1 MSVFGPREARVR
13 AQTLHDRAAIHV
25 EATIAPFSGS
35 DRRRRG
41 RGDKCVLPFIFVKDL
56 NDRCVCVCD
65 KARAGARGDDQ
76 GDV

>member
-25 EATIAPFSGS
+25 EVNIAPFSTG

-41 RGDKCVLPFIFVKDL
+41 RGDKCVYLSLSLSQPYSLCLD
-56 NDRCVCVCD
+56 
-65 KARAGARGDDQ
+65 
-76 GDV
+76 

>member
-25 EATIAPFSGS
+25 EVNIAPFSTG

-41 RGDKCVLPFIFVKDL
+41 RGDKCVISLNPFPSINRVTFQ
-56 NDRCVCVCD
+56 
-65 KARAGARGDDQ
+65 ARAGARVDD
-76 GDV
+76 